1 MNQLRYLKPA
11 YLYKTNKA
19 IQSNGAIKETFDFIS
34 LYYVGKEELTDN
46 VSASVYGARMNR
58 IIRITSPRNTLESF
72 LLSKIDPTLDNVT
85 DYVIVMDD
93 KRYSITT
100 VKSRWVD
107 VEMNGTFSQTPISV

>member
-11 YLYKTNKA
+11 YLYKTNKE

-58 IIRITSPRNTLESF
+58 ILRLTSPRHTLEGF
-72 LLSKIDPTLDNVT
+72 LLSKIDPIQDNVT
-85 DYVIVMDD
+85 D
-93 KRYSITT
+93 
-100 VKSRWVD
+100 
-107 VEMNGTFSQTPISV
+107 